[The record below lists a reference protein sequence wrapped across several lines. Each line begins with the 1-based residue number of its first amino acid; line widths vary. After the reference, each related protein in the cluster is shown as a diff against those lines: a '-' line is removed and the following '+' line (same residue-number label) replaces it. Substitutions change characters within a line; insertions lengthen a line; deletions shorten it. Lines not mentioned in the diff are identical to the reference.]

1 MSSPRTHEFEFAIHQ
16 QTDLEERRLM
26 SPRYEAVI
34 TGSAG
39 HLEATDVEKMQA
51 VIDRHGLTH
60 CQALD
65 GKVWKIF
72 SQLNQKSVP
81 LNHAGSPH
89 LPQRLPYHR
98 VESIGRL
105 VEEERDAAE

>member
-1 MSSPRTHEFEFAIHQ
+1 MAT
-16 QTDLEERRLM
+16 
-26 SPRYEAVI
+26 RYEPVI
-34 TGSAG
+34 SGIDG
-39 HLEATDVEKMQA
+39 HLGNIHPGDVDRMQA
-51 VIDRHGLTH
+51 AVDRHGLTH

-81 LNHAGSPH
+81 LNHAGGPH
-89 LPQRLPYHR
+89 LPQRLPYNR

-105 VEEERDAAE
+105 IEEEA